1 VVIPYLQASTA
12 NGRAFLFLFGQ
23 RSPPRGKVA
32 DIMDGVITAI
42 IAFIFVCIIFPSLV
56 KNRHQFYGALLLV
69 LIAFLF
75 DNIAR
80 VTSSQ
85 NRFRDFAAI
94 MDTFLVI
101 GAVLLLILCAG
112 GLAVRDLAADIGK
125 TIEVVRRGGEKETII
140 VPRTGEM
147 PKVRE
152 TPEPE
157 RERISLDDE

>member
-1 VVIPYLQASTA
+1 
-12 NGRAFLFLFGQ
+12 
-23 RSPPRGKVA
+23 
-32 DIMDGVITAI
+32 MDGVITAI
-42 IAFIFVCIIFPSLV
+42 IGFIFVCIVFPSIV
-56 KNRHQFYGALLLV
+56 KNRPQFYGALLLV

-80 VTSSQ
+80 QTTEH
-85 NRFRDFAAI
+85 NNFRTFAVI

-101 GAVLLLILCAG
+101 GSILLLILSAG
-112 GLAVRDLAADIGK
+112 GLGMRDLAADIGK

-152 TPEPE
+152 TPEPQ